1 MSCFSNRYKHY
12 IFAVDV
18 TTVEKSFANVVFIAC
33 SCDKKNI
40 TRLGLNMQ
48 QKTKTLG
55 LSGQMVEALGQ
66 RAMKYAQSFSRD
78 GVAMKRDG

>member
-12 IFAVDV
+12 IFAVGV
-18 TTVEKSFANVVFIAC
+18 TTVEKSFAYVVFVAC
-33 SCDKKNI
+33 SCNTENI
-40 TRLGLNMQ
+40 TRTGLYMQ

-55 LSGQMVEALGQ
+55 LSGQMVRALGQ

-78 GVAMKRDG
+78 GEAMKRDG